1 MPEKPGRKQV
11 EMSHEV
17 TFQNAE
23 LAGLEIKT
31 AKNSNQYA
39 KGVLILRNEEGKF
52 QASLPFITFTAVAP
66 LAELLESTP
75 RVAGAEAK
83 RPVATVSGWFRT
95 SQNAEKTWLTSF
107 NVNSVA

>member
-1 MPEKPGRKQV
+1 
-11 EMSHEV
+11 MSHEV

-31 AKNSNQYA
+31 AKNGNEYA

-52 QASLPFITFTAVAP
+52 QASLPFITFDEVEPMAK
-66 LAELLESTP
+66 LLESTP
-75 RVAGAEAK
+75 RVAGAEGK

-95 SQNAEKTWLTSF
+95 SQTPEKVWLTSF
-107 NVNSVA
+107 NINSVA